1 MFYFLVF
8 GMGAKNVDFYRSIME
23 MFYCKNLS
31 NFDDLFLLNLW
42 CRMRYIFIVSD
53 FTRREIYDMKGKVKW
68 FNNDKG
74 FGFIEYKEGEDIFV
88 HYSSILSSGYKTLVE
103 GQYVEF
109 ELVRTD
115 KGLQAKNV
123 VEIKTALV

>member
-1 MFYFLVF
+1 M
-8 GMGAKNVDFYRSIME
+8 
-23 MFYCKNLS
+23 LS
-31 NFDDLFLLNLW
+31 
-42 CRMRYIFIVSD
+42 
-53 FTRREIYDMKGKVKW
+53 GKVKW

-74 FGFIEYKEGEDIFV
+74 YGFIECNDMEDIFV
-88 HYSSILSSGYKTLVE
+88 HYSTIRSEGYKSLVE

>member
-1 MFYFLVF
+1 
-8 GMGAKNVDFYRSIME
+8 
-23 MFYCKNLS
+23 
-31 NFDDLFLLNLW
+31 
-42 CRMRYIFIVSD
+42 MR
-53 FTRREIYDMKGKVKW
+53 GKVKW

-74 FGFIEYKEGEDIFV
+74 YGFIEHNESSEDIFV
-88 HYSSILSSGYKTLVE
+88 HYSSILSEGYKTLVE

>member
-1 MFYFLVF
+1 MVMFYGKKMSVF
-8 GMGAKNVDFYRSIME
+8 E
-23 MFYCKNLS
+23 
-31 NFDDLFLLNLW
+31 DLFLLNLYSK
-42 CRMRYIFIVSD
+42 MRYIFIVIN
-53 FTRREIYDMKGKVKW
+53 FTRREIFDMKGKVKW

-88 HYSSILSSGYKTLVE
+88 HYSSILSGGYKTLVE

>member
-1 MFYFLVF
+1 MNRKK
-8 GMGAKNVDFYRSIME
+8 GDFRIM
-23 MFYCKNLS
+23 
-31 NFDDLFLLNLW
+31 
-42 CRMRYIFIVSD
+42 R
-53 FTRREIYDMKGKVKW
+53 GKVKW

-74 FGFIEYKEGEDIFV
+74 FGFIEYENQEDIFV
-88 HYSSILSSGYKTLVE
+88 HYSAILTEGYKTLVE

-123 VEIKTALV
+123 IEIKTALV

>member
-1 MFYFLVF
+1 
-8 GMGAKNVDFYRSIME
+8 
-23 MFYCKNLS
+23 
-31 NFDDLFLLNLW
+31 
-42 CRMRYIFIVSD
+42 MR
-53 FTRREIYDMKGKVKW
+53 GKVKW

-74 FGFIEYKEGEDIFV
+74 FGFIENSETNEDIFV
-88 HYSSILSSGYKTLVE
+88 HYSSILSEGYKTLVE

-123 VEIKTALV
+123 AEIKATLV

>member
-1 MFYFLVF
+1 MNYVEILCFRKYNILVSKVYWE
-8 GMGAKNVDFYRSIME
+8 GDVNMLR
-23 MFYCKNLS
+23 
-31 NFDDLFLLNLW
+31 
-42 CRMRYIFIVSD
+42 
-53 FTRREIYDMKGKVKW
+53 GKVKW

-74 FGFIEYKEGEDIFV
+74 FGFIEYNDKEDIFV

-109 ELVRTD
+109 ELVQTD

-123 VEIKTALV
+123 VEIKATLV

>member
-1 MFYFLVF
+1 MSEF
-8 GMGAKNVDFYRSIME
+8 
-23 MFYCKNLS
+23 
-31 NFDDLFLLNLW
+31 DLFIIL
-42 CRMRYIFIVSD
+42 IFKVINGIVKCKKS
-53 FTRREIYDMKGKVKW
+53 RRERCFLRGKVKW

-74 FGFIEYKEGEDIFV
+74 FGFIEYKDGEDIFV
-88 HYSSILSSGYKTLVE
+88 HYSAILSSGYKTLVE